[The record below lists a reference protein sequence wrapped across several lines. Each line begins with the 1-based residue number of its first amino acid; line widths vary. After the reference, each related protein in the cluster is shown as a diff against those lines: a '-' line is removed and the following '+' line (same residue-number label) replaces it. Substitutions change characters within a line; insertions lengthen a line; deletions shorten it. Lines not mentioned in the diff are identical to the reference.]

1 MNKSVLIQKIINV
14 CTLLSEKE
22 FVNID
27 GAEKIIFDLVDEYY
41 SNKSEYEPKP
51 KQKGLPLLISV
62 GGKNVPRER
71 VIAFWKEKHRVFP
84 YFTFHNCWTFKKEF
98 PFIRKFSSPVWG
110 RKELSCLA
118 IQLDNGKIIR
128 QWFKHGSY
136 SSHTYCEQGLA
147 SFIRNNYPTN

>member
-1 MNKSVLIQKIINV
+1 MNKSVLIQKMIQV
-14 CTLLSEKE
+14 GVYLERGQLEYS
-22 FVNID
+22 
-27 GAEKIIFDLVDEYY
+27 GAEADMESYIKEY
-41 SNKSEYEPKP
+41 SNNEYKPKNEPK
-51 KQKGLPLLISV
+51 KLPLLISV

-71 VIAFWKEKHRVFP
+71 VIAFWKEKRMVFP

-128 QWFKHGSY
+128 QWFKHGGY

-147 SFIRNNYPTN
+147 SFIRENYTIK

>member
-1 MNKSVLIQKIINV
+1 MNKSVLIQKIMNIGQ
-14 CTLLSEKE
+14 LLEKE
-22 FVNID
+22 QIEYS
-27 GAEKIIFDLVDEYY
+27 GAESMIRDLLDEHY
-41 SNKSEYEPKP
+41 SNNEYKPKNEPK
-51 KQKGLPLLISV
+51 KLPLLITV

-71 VIAFWKEKHRVFP
+71 VIAFWKETHRVFP
-84 YFTFHNCWTFKKEF
+84 YITFHNCWTFKKEF

-110 RKELSCLA
+110 RKELCCLA
-118 IQLDNGKIIR
+118 IQLDNGKIVR